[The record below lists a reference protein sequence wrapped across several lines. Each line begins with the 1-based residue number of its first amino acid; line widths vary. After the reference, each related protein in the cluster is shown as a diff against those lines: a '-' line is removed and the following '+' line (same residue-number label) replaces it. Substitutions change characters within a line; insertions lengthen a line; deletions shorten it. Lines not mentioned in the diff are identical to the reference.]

1 LCCLPYTGDGTG
13 IIDEVIGNHLL
24 CTFGL
29 QRLLAFGN
37 KRYIS
42 IRNALKFTS
51 EMPAHKSIG
60 KKNYNAIEK
69 NDQKYDPMMRHFKYL
84 KNLGEV

>member
-1 LCCLPYTGDGTG
+1 M
-13 IIDEVIGNHLL
+13 
-24 CTFGL
+24 
-29 QRLLAFGN
+29 
-37 KRYIS
+37 
-42 IRNALKFTS
+42 KFTS